1 MYKNIYY
8 PTVVVNFRFNYPTV
22 GIYYP
27 TVVEGEMIVLHRT
40 IHVAV
45 RKSALGADS
54 GISLVIR
61 SPSNLGPMCYRIGN
75 TFADLGRI
83 VTLP

>member
-1 MYKNIYY
+1 M
-8 PTVVVNFRFNYPTV
+8 VVNFAFNYPTV

-45 RKSALGADS
+45 RKSALGAGFRVISAIGAGFLGCPLDS
-54 GISLVIR
+54 APFR
-61 SPSNLGPMCYRIGN
+61 SDREKNMVDVKKGV
-75 TFADLGRI
+75 D
-83 VTLP
+83 